1 MFIEELER
9 VDNQFKI
16 TVSIKKRKF
25 AIEEKLI
32 YSGDPKSLIPEEF
45 RDKVE
50 LVSTPVKKVS
60 NMGKDKYI
68 QSGTWV
74 FQLKEEKPIPAVE
87 PEPVKKPTRR
97 RRVSKP
103 KEEIQ
108 QTKEKTSTKAP
119 IRSRIKKVVENLE
132 NQKEE

>member
-9 VDNQFKI
+9 VDNQFKV

-25 AIEEKLI
+25 AIEDKLI
-32 YSGDPKSLIPEEF
+32 YSGDPKSLVPEEF

-50 LVSTPVKKVS
+50 LVSTPDKKVS
-60 NMGKDKYI
+60 NMGKDKYT

-74 FQLKEEKPIPAVE
+74 FQLKEEE
-87 PEPVKKPTRR
+87 PTKKPTRR

-108 QTKEKTSTKAP
+108 QTEEKTSTKKP

>member
-9 VDNQFKI
+9 VDNQFKV

-25 AIEEKLI
+25 AIEDKLI
-32 YSGDPKSLIPEEF
+32 YSGDPKSLVPEEF

-50 LVSTPVKKVS
+50 LVSTPDKKVS
-60 NMGKDKYI
+60 NMGKDKYT

-74 FQLKEEKPIPAVE
+74 FQLKEAAPT
-87 PEPVKKPTRR
+87 KKPTRR
-97 RRVSKP
+97 RRVTKP

-108 QTKEKTSTKAP
+108 QTEEKTSTKKP

>member
-1 MFIEELER
+1 MFTEELER
-9 VDNQFKI
+9 IENQFKV

-32 YSGDPKSLIPEEF
+32 YAGNPKSLIPEEF

-74 FQLKEEKPIPAVE
+74 FQLKEEKPIPVVE
-87 PEPVKKPTRR
+87 PEPAKKPTRR
-97 RRVSKP
+97 RRVTKP
-103 KEEIQ
+103 KE
-108 QTKEKTSTKAP
+108 EKTSTKAP

>member
-9 VDNQFKI
+9 VDNQFKV

-25 AIEEKLI
+25 AIEDKLI
-32 YSGDPKSLIPEEF
+32 YSGDPKSLVPEEF

-50 LVSTPVKKVS
+50 LVSTPDKKVS
-60 NMGKDKYI
+60 NMGKDKYT

-74 FQLKEEKPIPAVE
+74 FQLKE
-87 PEPVKKPTRR
+87 PEPAKKPTRR
-97 RRVSKP
+97 RRVTKP
-103 KEEIQ
+103 KEETQ
-108 QTKEKTSTKAP
+108 QTEEKTSTKKP